1 MSELKLPIT
10 MIDRLRMIT
19 DGSGVT
25 TLICSSGCP
34 LRCRF
39 CINPSSW
46 DGTPPIESLTIDEL
60 YERVKIDNLYFLSTN
75 GGLCFGGG
83 EPLLHSKFLKS
94 FMNKY
99 KELGWNFYIESSL
112 SVSKEN
118 IEDILPFV
126 NSYIIDTKDMNK
138 ERYEK
143 YTNGN
148 YDLFLENLLFLKE
161 NVPVEKIKVR
171 VPEIEFLHNG
181 NKEQLENA
189 DKLKELGFTDIELLK
204 YIDPESRK
212 KISETAKENKNI
224 LSNGKTW

>member
-1 MSELKLPIT
+1 MSELKLPII

-19 DGSGVT
+19 DGGGVT

-39 CINPSSW
+39 CVNPSSW

-99 KELGWNFYIESSL
+99 KKLGWNFYIESSL

-118 IEDILPFV
+118 IEDILPFA

-148 YDLFLENLLFLKE
+148 YDLFFENLLFLKE

-181 NKEQLENA
+181 NKEQLENV

-212 KISETAKENKNI
+212 KISEAAKENKNI